1 MYIMTIKIAHR
12 GYTNNQK
19 DNSYAAIKE
28 AIVNDFDM
36 IEVDVQTN
44 HENTLVLYHDIIHE
58 ELGVEISTLNDLDCL
73 KQGILFLKSF
83 LNIMRN
89 CDKLIFLDLK
99 SSKKTSLYLKILLLD
114 NFDDLFSRLYISSF
128 SFEHIEC
135 MFDLPVKH
143 GYTTCNTFNVFD
155 NHFMNKIYFICLDI
169 NIINEEFIEQCK
181 KHGKQVFVFTCRNSY
196 DKEYLEKFELD
207 GIVTNILLS

>member
-58 ELGVEISTLNDLDCL
+58 ELGVEISSLNDLDCL

-83 LNIMRN
+83 FIMR
-89 CDKLIFLDLK
+89 
-99 SSKKTSLYLKILLLD
+99 
-114 NFDDLFSRLYISSF
+114 
-128 SFEHIEC
+128 
-135 MFDLPVKH
+135 P
-143 GYTTCNTFNVFD
+143 TT
-155 NHFMNKIYFICLDI
+155 
-169 NIINEEFIEQCK
+169 NIIPNAITPREERGNITLVLFII
-181 KHGKQVFVFTCRNSY
+181 T
-196 DKEYLEKFELD
+196 
-207 GIVTNILLS
+207 